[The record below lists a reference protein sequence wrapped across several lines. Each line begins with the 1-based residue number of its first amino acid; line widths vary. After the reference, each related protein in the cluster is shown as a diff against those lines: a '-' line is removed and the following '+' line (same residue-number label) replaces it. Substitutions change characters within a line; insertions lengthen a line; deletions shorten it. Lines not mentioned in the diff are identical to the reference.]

1 MGKKK
6 KVDCKYHVELTG
18 DTHIHVSQ
26 GNDKL
31 GAGIYN
37 ISTLPCEG
45 LLTLKNGEVL
55 CNIPGTCDGCCE
67 DCGPDCYAAQ
77 YIKFHHN
84 SCVVPY
90 AENTVLARE
99 DIELYFKEI
108 ENYLRKSWIGCWR
121 WHVSGEI
128 LSYEYLVKMNDLAI
142 KFPYV
147 QFYFYTKRY
156 AWLEKLDNEIGLA
169 KNLIPTVSKGWC
181 KLEKEYPNPN
191 GYHEFIL
198 DKDGTAKGF
207 HCPATDKDGHETGV
221 TCSTCRR
228 CPLAQKGM
236 KTYIY
241 KH

>member
-6 KVDCKYHVELTG
+6 KLDVKYHVELTG
-18 DTHIHVSQ
+18 DTHIHVSE

-31 GAGIYN
+31 GDGIYN
-37 ISTLPCEG
+37 ISLLPG
-45 LLTLKNGEVL
+45 SKPLTLKNGTVL
-55 CNIPGTCDGCCE
+55 TNICGTCNGCCDE
-67 DCGPDCYAAQ
+67 CGNGKGCYAEDF
-77 YIKFHHN
+77 IKFHHN
-84 SCVVPY
+84 ACVIPY

-99 DIELYFKEI
+99 DIDLFFKEI

-128 LSYEYLVKMNDLAI
+128 PSYEYLVKMNELAK
-142 KFPYV
+142 KFPYI

-156 AWLEKLDNEIGLA
+156 EWLEKIDAEIGLV
-169 KNLIPTVSKGWC
+169 KNLVPTVSKGWA
-181 KLEKEYPNPN
+181 ENDYANPN
-191 GYHEFIL
+191 NYHEFIL
-198 DKDGTAKGF
+198 DKDGNAKGF

-228 CPLAQKGM
+228 CPLAKKGM